1 MAPDQVQPF
10 IAINKEIEIRFC
22 LGYTPAEFHDTLHM
36 LADGKVRPEP
46 LITGSVGL
54 AGVDAAF
61 KALGDPEVHAKILV
75 DPSSDAT
82 QPLARV

>member
-1 MAPDQVQPF
+1 MSFVPL
-10 IAINKEIEIRFC
+10 R
-22 LGYTPAEFHDTLHM
+22 PASGEVFKPTVIDS
-36 LADGKVRPEP
+36 DGSST